1 MSSYEAADDAEDPG
15 QVSFI
20 LMRASETFDGQDRVM
35 SRAAYD
41 LQVLA
46 TAHSASCGHPGF
58 VPDEYLAG
66 LSMESTITENTGATW
81 ITPVLSVRRALLG
94 KRQAELTVLFRSS

>member
-1 MSSYEAADDAEDPG
+1 M
-15 QVSFI
+15 
-20 LMRASETFDGQDRVM
+20 M
-35 SRAAYD
+35 SRAAWEPRYG
-41 LQVLA
+41 A
-46 TAHSASCGHPGF
+46 KAHSAFCGHPGF

-94 KRQAELTVLFRSS
+94 KRQAELTVLSRSS